1 MKKRLLAMVLAVVMV
16 LAVAPIPAGAASIS
30 ESEVTQRLNALIDG
44 SAQAGKYMPG
54 KTNPVSGECFG
65 FAVSVFNYV
74 FGTSLQAKGY
84 PNAQLT
90 SQAELAKLTVV
101 KHLGT
106 NSTSSS
112 YSKAD
117 LVALLKLAKRG
128 DMLLIADP
136 GKSYGHAMII
146 WSVDQSGTP
155 TVYDANASTE
165 NNKYGGTNKIGRH
178 VYSLVSAMYHNGA
191 ATLYRYIDYA
201 DGSTTPAKTTITF
214 SGLSVPSSLT
224 IGKDGTLDGY
234 ITATNSKINSVTAEV
249 INASTGSVALKS
261 TSAGNFSVYSY
272 GPLSNS
278 KLNTEL
284 NLGKLAA
291 GTYYVR
297 YTAGTQDGTSASQNT
312 SSFTVGC
319 NGNHT
324 WGSWTTTKNASC
336 GVTGQRQRVCS
347 RCGEWESETI
357 EALSHDYQKTASMP
371 AYDVFI
377 CTHCGDSYRV
387 DTVTWVDI
395 PVGEQDFQSVGVRN
409 FSDHQLS
416 CNLMIASYEDG
427 RLASLFQKPLDLSP
441 GASQYVTTPIPR
453 ETGTAVWKVF
463 LLDPETLA
471 PILPNLDY

>member
-1 MKKRLLAMVLAVVMV
+1 M
-16 LAVAPIPAGAASIS
+16 
-30 ESEVTQRLNALIDG
+30 
-44 SAQAGKYMPG
+44 
-54 KTNPVSGECFG
+54 
-65 FAVSVFNYV
+65 
-74 FGTSLQAKGY
+74 
-84 PNAQLT
+84 
-90 SQAELAKLTVV
+90 
-101 KHLGT
+101 
-106 NSTSSS
+106 
-112 YSKAD
+112 
-117 LVALLKLAKRG
+117 
-128 DMLLIADP
+128 
-136 GKSYGHAMII
+136 
-146 WSVDQSGTP
+146 
-155 TVYDANASTE
+155 
-165 NNKYGGTNKIGRH
+165 
-178 VYSLVSAMYHNGA
+178 
-191 ATLYRYIDYA
+191 
-201 DGSTTPAKTTITF
+201 
-214 SGLSVPSSLT
+214 
-224 IGKDGTLDGY
+224 DGY
-234 ITATNSKINSVTAEV
+234 ITATNSKINSVAAEV

-371 AYDVFI
+371 AYDVLT

-427 RLASLFQKPLDLSP
+427 RLTSLSQELLDLSP

-463 LLDPETLA
+463 LLDPKTLA